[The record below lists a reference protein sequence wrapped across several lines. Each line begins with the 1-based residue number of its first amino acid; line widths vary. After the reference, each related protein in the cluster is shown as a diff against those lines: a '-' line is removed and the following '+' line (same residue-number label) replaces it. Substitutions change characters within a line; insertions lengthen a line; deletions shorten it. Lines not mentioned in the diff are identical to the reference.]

1 MWTLST
7 PMRLDTFWIHISGL
21 MPFRLLLLLDFL
33 CYAHSNVRTSATYKS
48 KQQQQQKQQ
57 KQQQHSPRKSRFS
70 SIACTH
76 EEIVRNDRSG
86 ARAALHASQRIAR
99 STLQAVAM
107 HMHMMCRVELSLLPT
122 RTKRNLPCSDWQ
134 MQLYC
139 HRSFKYSS
147 LIWDHFSLLENAI
160 QVPPRDRGFLL
171 PRKSR
176 PPTFLHCLL
185 PRVVARVR
193 AANYRCL
200 CCSHP
205 RTAPSVWK
213 GEKLVSQQAPVFACE
228 AYEHAAILFLLFFS
242 RFLSGMFST
251 NQSHSA
257 LTIQHSS
264 ADDLLLYFVSPL
276 EFLSVHLQR
285 IKEICTW
292 IRFQDADFQAWRLLE
307 LVTELTEFLSFHLCP
322 IKGIKTLYMKMRS
335 RMHIFQLVKFL
346 IVQNFSFH
354 QSQGNCK
361 NQGEMLISQ
370 WL

>member
-57 KQQQHSPRKSRFS
+57 KQQQHSPRKSRFP

-86 ARAALHASQRIAR
+86 ARAARHASQRIAR

-171 PRKSR
+171 PRKSG

-185 PRVVARVR
+185 PRAVARVR

-213 GEKLVSQQAPVFACE
+213 GEKLASQQAPVFACE

-242 RFLSGMFST
+242 RFLSGMFCT

-276 EFLSVHLQR
+276 EFLQSISNESKKFVHELDSRMQ
-285 IKEICTW
+285 IFKLGDFLSLSLNWQNFFHSISAQSKESKPCTW
-292 IRFQDADFQAWRLLE
+292 RWGPECTFSS
-307 LVTELTEFLSFHLCP
+307 LSNSWSCRISLFISHKAIAK
-322 IKGIKTLYMKMRS
+322 IKVR
-335 RMHIFQLVKFL
+335 
-346 IVQNFSFH
+346 
-354 QSQGNCK
+354 C
-361 NQGEMLISQ
+361 
-370 WL
+370 